1 MPPSTTCSSRTEEGF
16 GARLQELWYRRRLAP
31 ALWPLLPL
39 EGLFCGLS
47 ALRRL
52 AYGYGLLRV
61 HRCAVPVIV
70 VGNIT
75 VGGTGKTPLV
85 ARLAVLLR
93 EAGYRPGIVS
103 RGYGGGA
110 SQWPQAVNGASDP
123 QSVGDEPVLLA
134 RTTGCPVMA
143 GPDRVAA
150 ADALVQ
156 QGVDAII
163 SDDGLQHYRLGRS
176 VEIAV
181 LDGERRAGNGHCLP
195 AGPLRERTNRLDKV
209 DWVVVNGEP
218 ASDREQCMTFV
229 PGRLHRIDGSEG
241 ERPLKDWT
249 GKRVHAVAGIGHPE
263 RFFAM
268 LKRAGMEVT
277 PHPFADHYPYG
288 PSDLAFG
295 DHRPVVMT
303 EKDAVKCRLFAQPHW
318 WSVPVRA
325 ELDSVFETG
334 LLQQIDNKR

>member
-1 MPPSTTCSSRTEEGF
+1 M
-16 GARLQELWYRRRLAP
+16 GARLQELWYRRRLVP

-47 ALRRL
+47 AMRRL
-52 AYGYGLLRV
+52 AYRYGVLRI

-70 VGNIT
+70 VGNLT

-85 ARLAVLLR
+85 ARLAVLLQQ
-93 EAGYRPGIVS
+93 AGYRPGIVS
-103 RGYGGGA
+103 RGYGGRA
-110 SQWPQAVNGASDP
+110 REWPQAVSGDSNP
-123 QSVGDEPVLLA
+123 HHVGDEPVLLA

-143 GPDRVAA
+143 GPDRAAA

-181 LDGERRAGNGHCLP
+181 LDGKRRAGNGHCLP
-195 AGPLRERTNRLDKV
+195 AGPLRERTNRLGTV

-218 ASDREQCMTFV
+218 ASDSEQCMTFV
-229 PGRLHRIDGSEG
+229 PGRLHRIDGSESEG
-241 ERPLKDWT
+241 PLKDWA
-249 GKRVHAVAGIGHPE
+249 GKSVHAVAGIGHPE

-268 LKRAGMEVT
+268 LKRAGLKVT
-277 PHPFADHYPYG
+277 AHPFADHHPYE
-288 PSDLAFG
+288 PSDLAFK
-295 DHRPVVMT
+295 DDRPVLMT
-303 EKDAVKCRLFAQPHW
+303 EKDAVKCRSFAQPHW
-318 WSVPVRA
+318 WTVPVTA
-325 ELDSVFETG
+325 ELDAAFESE
-334 LLQQIDNKR
+334 LLRQINNKR